1 MAIYKLSTKGISGGG
16 SSFDIISLTEK
27 SSPGASDYLAV
38 YDGFGHKKIS
48 NAKFKQEIINS
59 QTGTSYTLVATDAGK
74 TVSMNNASI
83 NTLTIPAN
91 SSVAFPI
98 NTVINVVRLGDGKT
112 YISGA
117 SGVTING
124 YSSFYLDKYSTVKLT
139 KIDTDAWLVTGSIG
153 GYVGWTENNS
163 VLSSLN
169 DYIVFASNFRN
180 PTNSKDINEI
190 SYAGVDS
197 PHALTIYDGAYLS
210 QTEYKYGGVSL
221 YTDGVDD
228 YIQTPESDDWNL
240 GRPFAVCGWFYPK
253 YFSGHVV
260 VIGNGGDGRHAYS
273 AGWNIEILGNGGT
286 MRFFYRD
293 DSTQG
298 FACGFGHS
306 FSTNNWHHFIFNC
319 DPSGNL
325 AGYINGNQI
334 GSTIQN
340 FPAISNSVAPP
351 LRISRSFESN
361 NETCFNAF
369 FDGIYII
376 KGASLTTNQISAL
389 YNSGAGSFLI
399 R

>member
-48 NAKFKQEIINS
+48 NANFKQEIINS
-59 QTGTSYTLVATDAGK
+59 QTGTSYTLVASDAGK

-139 KIDTDAWLVTGSIG
+139 KIDTDAWLATGSIG

-169 DYIVFASNFRN
+169 DYIVFASNFIRN

-197 PHALTIYDGAYLS
+197 PHALTIYGGAHLS
-210 QTEYKYGGVSL
+210 PIEYKYGGASL

-228 YIQTPESDDWNL
+228 YIETPGSDDWNL

-253 YFSGHVV
+253 YISEQKNV
-260 VIGNGGDGRHAYS
+260 VIGNGGDGGFS
-273 AGWNIEILGNGGT
+273 SSPGWAVEILYGEF
-286 MRFFYRD
+286 MCFFYRD
-293 DSTQG
+293 DSTEG
-298 FACGFGHS
+298 YECGFDYP
-306 FSTNNWHHFIFNC
+306 FSTNNWYHFIFNC
-319 DPSGNL
+319 DSSGNL
-325 AGYINGNQI
+325 AGYINGKQI
-334 GSTIQN
+334 STITGH
-340 FPAISNSVAPP
+340 PAISNSVAPP
-351 LRISRSFESN
+351 LRISRAWDN
-361 NETCFNAF
+361 NNACFNAF

-376 KGASLTTNQISAL
+376 KGACLTTDQISAL

>member
-48 NAKFKQEIINS
+48 NANFKQEIINS
-59 QTGTSYTLVATDAGK
+59 QTGTSYTLVASDAGK

-139 KIDTDAWLVTGSIG
+139 KIDTDAWLATGSIG

-169 DYIVFASNFRN
+169 DYIVFASNFIRN
-180 PTNSKDINEI
+180 PTNPNDINEI

-197 PHALTIYDGAYLS
+197 PHALTIYGGAHLS
-210 QTEYKYGGVSL
+210 QTEYKYGGASL

-228 YIQTPESDDWNL
+228 YIETPESDDWNL
-240 GRPFAVCGWFYPK
+240 GRPFAVCGWVYPK
-253 YFSGHVV
+253 YLSSSNYVI
-260 VIGNGGDGRHAYS
+260 IGNGGSGGS
-273 AGWNIEILGNGGT
+273 TWGPGWNVEFSGSGT
-286 MRFFYRD
+286 IRFFYRD
-293 DSTQG
+293 DFSTH
-298 FACGFGHS
+298 FICSFGYP

-319 DPSGNL
+319 DPSGNI
-325 AGYINGNQI
+325 AVYINGNQI
-334 GSTIQN
+334 STGTGL
-340 FPAISNSVAPP
+340 PAISNSVAHP
-351 LRISRSFESN
+351 LRISRSWEN
-361 NETCFNAF
+361 NKNCFNAF

-376 KGASLTTNQISAL
+376 KGACLTTDQISAL